1 MPRRLQFPADGG
13 YSAGEITPAEESGTN
28 WGPGIGYGGVELD
41 IPDASKAKR
50 ILGMP
55 EFREVAETAVDAAW
69 SLLEVE
75 KATKRATDLRV

>member
-1 MPRRLQFPADGG
+1 M
-13 YSAGEITPAEESGTN
+13 
-28 WGPGIGYGGVELD
+28 D